1 MMAVVTSSPAFPL
14 QDAKTDDAEGD
25 ASLPKPTRHRRAKDS
40 KEDEKTQEDTARS
53 ASILI

>member
-1 MMAVVTSSPAFPL
+1 MMAVVTSSPAFLL

-25 ASLPKPTRHRRAKDS
+25 APPKPARHRRAKDS